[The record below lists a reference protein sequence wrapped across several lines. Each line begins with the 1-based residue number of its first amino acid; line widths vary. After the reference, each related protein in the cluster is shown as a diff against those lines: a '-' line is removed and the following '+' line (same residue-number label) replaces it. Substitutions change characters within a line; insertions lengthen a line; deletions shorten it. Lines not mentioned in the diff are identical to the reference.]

1 LNVEQLGA
9 GMIVL
14 VVVLVVGVVAVVVVV
29 AGVSA
34 TIVPTQS
41 STAPSIV
48 PASPVV
54 AQAPVRLCLGDRLCE
69 FRLGGGEAIGVD
81 HGALAAGR

>member
-14 VVVLVVGVVAVVVVV
+14 VVVVV

-54 AQAPVRLCLGDRLCE
+54 AQPPFAS
-69 FRLGGGEAIGVD
+69 
-81 HGALAAGR
+81 ALAIDCVNFVSAVARQLGSTTAPWRPDASDELDRAQFL